1 MVWYVVVIVRAPL
14 RNKEKGQGIVEFAI
28 LLAFVVGIGMM
39 ANFSGEVQARFNK
52 VLDLVGGKKD
62 YTYAIENYLKLPKDK
77 LQEVDEAIR
86 ILMDQEALANIGR
99 FFIGHDEQFV
109 EKYLLNSKPNNACL
123 LHYGE
128 VVDENGN
135 VKSYLYYNKDDK
147 NTRSDKK
154 DEIAKTSDVI
164 HWMRGDF
171 GLYDETSNAI
181 APDSYATASYSS
193 DNRYLFSNYPVNRDT
208 KDAGNGVKITLKY
221 KDGKVS
227 EAIIKVNPLAGD
239 STKPLAVTVDKD
251 KNYKPTN
258 S

>member
-1 MVWYVVVIVRAPL
+1 MVKKIRIIT
-14 RNKEKGQGIVEFAI
+14 KQKGQGIVEFAI
-28 LLAFVVGIGMM
+28 LLAFVVCIGVL
-39 ANFSGEVQARFNK
+39 ANFSGDVKARFNK

-62 YTYAIENYLKLPKDK
+62 YTYAIESYSKLPKDK

-109 EKYLLNSKPNNACL
+109 KKYLLNSKPDNACL

-181 APDSYATASYSS
+181 VPDSYATASYSS